1 MATEDTAKRP
11 FWYLDGGDAVRALAC
26 LGIVCFHV
34 GTGALYASG
43 NLEGSGGH
51 FTWVTG
57 YGEAGHILL
66 RSASTGFYMFFVLSG
81 FLVSAPFV
89 AAFVEGRP
97 RPRLVP
103 FLRNRAVRLLP
114 AAWLLFAFVLVRHGA
129 NGASP
134 GEIVGMFTFTDDQVD
149 HPLATL
155 VGQTWT
161 LRVDMAFYVLVP
173 LAAAIGVRVAGTR
186 LGVAGR
192 RWAVWAGTVAVAAVP
207 LTVAALVPETTA
219 TTRSPATLLFL
230 FMPGVAMAAA
240 LAGRRPAAF
249 AHWAAPVGTALSIAG
264 VAVLMAFPR
273 DQLTLPYKLVIVG
286 AGAAMALGGLVLL
299 ERRAGRPWRWMQSRV
314 VRWVGRRT
322 YGIYLWHLALMAELV
337 VLFGDSAHPAHTYA
351 MLLPLVLLA
360 TLVAAELSFRFVER
374 PAMRRLR
381 HQAGRASVAAEN
393 APPAATPTPIPP
405 ARPVAAASANKPHR
419 RHVATA
425 DPLRGLAVLAVV
437 AVHVPAGAMYV
448 TGYLKGAGGTLR
460 PETAFGPV
468 IGLVLDALPTA
479 VYLFFAL
486 SGFLIARPFVEAFI
500 SGAPLP
506 SLRSYARN
514 RLLRIFPAAWLF
526 MTFVF
531 FKYGDRGADPGEL
544 LSMITLTESY
554 TPHPLE
560 SLAGQ
565 LWSLKVELSFYVLVP
580 VVSVVLWRLRH
591 RVPQAR
597 RKPLVCALAAA
608 GAGVSLVYCTLESWG
623 PPQQRTL
630 QWTLI
635 AFMSGV
641 VLAAVLA
648 GAERRPAGRRIRAL
662 AIAAFAGG
670 LALSL
675 YSAHSGSGPA
685 VANMLATLS
694 VTGILWGPVAL
705 EVLTGHTWRL
715 LDNRVLAW
723 FGDRSYAIYL
733 FHLLVMAQLYP
744 LILSMGIEGYK
755 VAYLVLLPLVLVA
768 SAAVA
773 EVSWRLVEGPAMR
786 LKRRSS
792 DPAPPAVTAAGLL
805 APNPWQ
811 MTLGE
816 RAAMEGLLARLKP
829 ALAIEIGTA
838 EGGSTRCLARHCT
851 EIHSFDLVHPQGLT
865 EELPMVTTHTGDSHE
880 LLPAFLEQL
889 AAAGRRVD
897 FVLVDGDHSA
907 DGARRD
913 VEDLLASPAVEG
925 AAIVLHDSANDEVR
939 AGLRA
944 AAIEDHP
951 SVAYLDL
958 DFVAGH
964 LSAPGMPY
972 EGQLWGGLGLVI
984 ADPGARAAGRC
995 VQPDLFEPAGDLLRV
1010 ARDVREAPY
1019 PAAAA

>member
-1 MATEDTAKRP
+1 VATQDTAKRP

-51 FTWVTG
+51 FTWATG

-103 FLRNRAVRLLP
+103 FLRNRAARLLP
-114 AAWLLFAFVLVRHGA
+114 AAWLLFAFVLLRHGA

-134 GEIVGMFTFTDDQVD
+134 GEIVAMFTFTDDQVD
-149 HPLATL
+149 HPLTTL

-161 LRVDMAFYVLVP
+161 LRVDMAFYLLVP
-173 LAAAIGVRVAGTR
+173 LAAAIGVRLAGTR
-186 LGVAGR
+186 LGMTGR
-192 RWAVWAGTVAVAAVP
+192 RRAVWAGTIAAAAVP
-207 LTVAALVPETTA
+207 LTVAALVPETTG

-240 LAGRRPAAF
+240 LAGRRPASLTR
-249 AHWAAPVGTALSIAG
+249 WAAPAGTALSIAG

-273 DQLTLPYKLVIVG
+273 DQLILPYKLVVVG
-286 AGAAMALGGLVLL
+286 AGAAMALGGLILL

-322 YGIYLWHLALMAELV
+322 YGIYLWHLALMAELI

-381 HQAGRASVAAEN
+381 DRAGRASVAAAH
-393 APPAATPTPIPP
+393 APPAAPHAAVTAAQP
-405 ARPVAAASANKPHR
+405 APAHAAAAKARR

-425 DPLRGLAVLAVV
+425 TPLRGLAVLAVV
-437 AVHVPAGAMYV
+437 AFHVTAGALWV
-448 TGYLKGAGGTLR
+448 TGYLDGAGGTLQ
-460 PETAFGPV
+460 PKTAFGPV
-468 IGLVLDALPTA
+468 IGMVLDALPTA

-486 SGFLIARPFVEAFI
+486 SGFLIARPFVEAFV
-500 SGAPLP
+500 SGAELP

-514 RLLRIFPAAWLF
+514 RVLRIFPAAWLF
-526 MTFVF
+526 IALLL
-531 FKYGDRGADPGEL
+531 FKYGDRGADTGQL

-560 SLAGQ
+560 SLAAQ
-565 LWSLKVELSFYVLVP
+565 LWSLKVELSFYLLVP
-580 VVSVVLWRLRH
+580 IVAAVLWRLRD
-591 RVPQAR
+591 RVPKER
-597 RKPLVCALAAA
+597 RKRLVYALAAT
-608 GAGVSLVYCTLESWG
+608 GAGVSLVYSAAMG
-623 PPQQRTL
+623 FGDVQQRTL
-630 QWTLI
+630 VWTLI
-635 AFMSGV
+635 AFASGV
-641 VLAAVLA
+641 ALAAFLV
-648 GAERRPAGRRIRAL
+648 GAERRPAGRRIRVL
-662 AIAAFAGG
+662 AVAAFAAG
-670 LALSL
+670 LALAL
-675 YSAHSGSGPA
+675 VSAHYGRAPWVVNG
-685 VANMLATLS
+685 LAALS
-694 VTGILWGPVAL
+694 VTGLLWGPVVL
-705 EVLTGHTWRL
+705 EVRTGHTWRC
-715 LDNRVLAW
+715 LDNHLLAW
-723 FGDRSYAIYL
+723 VGDRSYAIYL
-733 FHLLVMAQLYP
+733 FHLVVMAQLYP
-744 LILSMGIEGYK
+744 LVSGIEGYK
-755 VAYLVLLPLVLVA
+755 VAYAVLLPLVVIA
-768 SAAVA
+768 SAAAA
-773 EVSWRLVEGPAMR
+773 EVSWRLVERPALR
-786 LKRRSS
+786 LKRRSF

-851 EIHSFDLVHPQGLT
+851 EIHSFDLVHPPGLT
-865 EELPMVTTHTGDSHE
+865 EELPMVTTHTGDSHA

-925 AAIVLHDSANDEVR
+925 AAMVLHDTANDEVR
-939 AGLRA
+939 AGLIA
-944 AAIEDHP
+944 AGIHEHP

-964 LSAPGMPY
+964 LSAPGQPF

-984 ADPGARAAGRC
+984 ADPAARAGGC
-995 VQPDLFEPAGDLLRV
+995 VQPDLFEPAGELLRV
-1010 ARDVREAPY
+1010 AREVRELPY